1 MGIGWPQKPE
11 EGELSAA
18 DAARFIPRQDYLQG
32 EYGFRCACLR
42 CRVEEAI
49 PDSGEE
55 DELDDAEGHEGAAA
69 AAAGDEDD
77 AEELQEED
85 MELQLFLM
93 KHLCESCGGTLA
105 PIDGYDPA
113 GGEPRRAMHECN
125 SCGARRPDALFEAI
139 VQAELAAAGVDDGGS
154 DEESDEGQGE
164 AGGDAAPQSSGDE
177 DAAEHG
183 AVDVD

>member
-1 MGIGWPQKPE
+1 
-11 EGELSAA
+11 
-18 DAARFIPRQDYLQG
+18 
-32 EYGFRCACLR
+32 
-42 CRVEEAI
+42 
-49 PDSGEE
+49 
-55 DELDDAEGHEGAAA
+55 
-69 AAAGDEDD
+69 
-77 AEELQEED
+77 

-154 DEESDEGQGE
+154 DDGDDGDEESDEGQDE